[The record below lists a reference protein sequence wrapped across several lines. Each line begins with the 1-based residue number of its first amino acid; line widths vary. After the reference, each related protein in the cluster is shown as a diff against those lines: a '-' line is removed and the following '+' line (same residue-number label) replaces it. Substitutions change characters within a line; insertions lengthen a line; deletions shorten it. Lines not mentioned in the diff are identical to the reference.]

1 MLNNPKCNYDGGDC
15 CGFNVNTDW
24 CSKCICYEDLNCEAP
39 LDLIANGFCNDESN
53 NAGCNFDGG
62 DCCGFCVK
70 TEYCSD
76 CLCHEGS
83 AMSLD
88 CK

>member
-1 MLNNPKCNYDGGDC
+1 M
-15 CGFNVNTDW
+15 NTDW
-24 CSKCICYEDLNCEAP
+24 CSICTCYENLNCAAP

-62 DCCGFCVK
+62 DCCGFCVN
-70 TEYCSD
+70 TEYCLD

-83 AMSLD
+83 AMNLD